1 MLATRKHQLPPRFN
15 QDSNSCQDPA
25 QDKNQPCRGS
35 DEMHVH
41 SNARHQQPL
50 GSADAGA
57 LHATGPGGAP
67 GQSSGSSSSRILQA
81 VDRAAAEAFLDA
93 DLSILAAPRE
103 RYLQYSQAIRL
114 EYQHLSDEQFR
125 CACGGVHLALRSRT
139 AHGAV
144 ASMTREPKR
153 RSQPSCF
160 AMAALENAVQC
171 FCINSKLFHLN
182 ARPGRAWVLQG
193 WSHCRPG
200 AHAVPTKPVLL

>member
-1 MLATRKHQLPPRFN
+1 MELVLATRKHQLPPRFN

-41 SNARHQQPL
+41 SNARPQQPQ

-57 LHATGPGGAP
+57 SHATGPGGAS
-67 GQSSGSSSSRILQA
+67 GQSSGSGSSGSLQA

-103 RYLQYSQAIRL
+103 RYLQYSQAIRI

-125 CACGGVHLALRSRT
+125 CACGGAHLALRGRK
-139 AHGAV
+139 AHGMV
-144 ASMTREPKR
+144 GSM
-153 RSQPSCF
+153 
-160 AMAALENAVQC
+160 V
-171 FCINSKLFHLN
+171 
-182 ARPGRAWVLQG
+182 
-193 WSHCRPG
+193 
-200 AHAVPTKPVLL
+200 